1 MRARE
6 LNLEDDDD
14 GELQEIRQQ
23 YAESRLTI
31 QQHEQALEQQ
41 LQKSVTDSSVPGDTE
56 VVRQTLNVYA
66 QRTAIDAALKE
77 HLREA
82 GITNFVNLDMTE
94 ADVINMEALSTLSN
108 NKQQAIKKRAELEQL
123 RENLKLIREV
133 EEQSLL
139 VLHAYEKIRDG
150 EQVINY
156 LLFNILLLLL
166 LIFIYNFF
174 I

>member
-1 MRARE
+1 M
-6 LNLEDDDD
+6 
-14 GELQEIRQQ
+14 
-23 YAESRLTI
+23 
-31 QQHEQALEQQ
+31 
-41 LQKSVTDSSVPGDTE
+41 
-56 VVRQTLNVYA
+56 RQTLNVYA

-108 NKQQAIKKRAELEQL
+108 NKQQAIKKRAELLQL

-133 EEQSLL
+133 EEQNLL

-156 LLFNILLLLL
+156 YLK
-166 LIFIYNFF
+166 YC
-174 I
+174 